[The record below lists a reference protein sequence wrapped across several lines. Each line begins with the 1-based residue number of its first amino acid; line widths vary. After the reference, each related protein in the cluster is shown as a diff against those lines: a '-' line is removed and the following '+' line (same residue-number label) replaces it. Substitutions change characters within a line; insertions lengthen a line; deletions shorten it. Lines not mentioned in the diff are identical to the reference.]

1 MNILSGIKN
10 FIKDSLGVNG
20 TKKVK
25 SSTPVKAVSKPNSVV
40 ETKNTQK
47 NEDCITI
54 TNKDAK
60 NAQKQTQPQRTVGQI
75 RQSIE
80 NKCRANNLDFAKL
93 KKRFGHITER
103 FQARFEELPEEK
115 QVRILLVVEHEIDRI
130 IKLQKKHGKSVQTDN
145 TEIVIESAKTKVE
158 AEEAGINEKQLELKA
173 GDINEELGKN
183 FKNADVK
190 ERRKRMDEYAKAQYK
205 EFEANLQKEI
215 AKIPEKDRAA
225 YIKQKREEYRLT
237 MRARFN
243 DIVATQD
250 SETGLNAIAMLPAD
264 DMTEGLRI
272 VKRTRVNKAEKT
284 RISDKADWDF
294 TEGVLKTQYERGEK
308 ASTNT
313 IQEYTTEVV
322 ADKSATA
329 VQQYQTR
336 YMERRQ
342 AFENGENVPEYL
354 NQDFFT
360 ASAKGIGQGALNN
373 TNMTTDEK
381 AEFISQWKEDAQ
393 KFEDRDVVT
402 KDVNESLAKKPEY
415 KELAE
420 KVRVIDEKKAVE
432 QVAQKNTEKDTIKT
446 ETTTVNISTPENQT
460 VTQVSQKSEPQVI
473 RHQND
478 TNTKPAKQVTSNT
491 VTNPLT
497 QNNQEIAKD
506 IQTLGVDEAI
516 KTYGHETV
524 IATVLNNQNLKHMRP
539 TLAPIIKSY
548 DLQSLEK
555 LASDCSTS
563 SFLYICSIVNK
574 EYVAELRDKRPD
586 LCYSARKI
594 VEKNIEVQNA

>member
-1 MNILSGIKN
+1 MSILSGIKN
-10 FIKDSLGVNG
+10 FIYKTLGVDE
-20 TKKVK
+20 TPPVK
-25 SSTPVKAVSKPNSVV
+25 STTSANAVSKPIIK
-40 ETKNTQK
+40 TKNVPQNIDTVTIK
-47 NEDCITI
+47 NKPAIGVPP
-54 TNKDAK
+54 TN
-60 NAQKQTQPQRTVGQI
+60 NGQPQRSVGQI

-80 NKCRANNLDFAKL
+80 NKCRANNLDFTKL
-93 KKRFGHITER
+93 KQRFGYIAEDLKTK
-103 FQARFEELPEEK
+103 FEELPEKE
-115 QVRILLVVEHEIDRI
+115 QVRILLLVEHEIDRI
-130 IKLQKKHGKSVQTDN
+130 IQLQKKHGKSAQTDN
-145 TEIVIESAKTKVE
+145 TEAIVEAAKTKVE
-158 AEEAGINEKQLELKA
+158 AEEAGITNDELEQNA

-190 ERRKRMDEYAKAQYK
+190 KRRKYMDRYAKTQYLK
-205 EFEANLQKEI
+205 FKKNLQKELEN
-215 AKIPEKDRAA
+215 IPEKDRAA
-225 YIKQKREEYRLT
+225 YIQQRNEEYRLI

-272 VKRTRVNKAEKT
+272 VKRTRVNRAEVV

-294 TEGVLKTQYERGEK
+294 TEGLLKTQYKRGEK

-313 IQEYTTEVV
+313 IQEYTAEAV

-342 AFENGENVPEYL
+342 AFENGEKVPEYL

-373 TNMTTDEK
+373 TNMTMDEK

-402 KDVNESLAKKPEY
+402 KDVNKILETNPEY
-415 KELAE
+415 KKLAE
-420 KVRVIDEKKAVE
+420 KVQVIEAKKAAEKAV
-432 QVAQKNTEKDTIKT
+432 QKDTNKTQTTTTKVIENKKQASVTT
-446 ETTTVNISTPENQT
+446 ETVKPQVVN
-460 VTQVSQKSEPQVI
+460 SQKEEKV
-473 RHQND
+473 
-478 TNTKPAKQVTSNT
+478 KPAKQVASTT
-491 VTNPLT
+491 VTNPVSKT
-497 QNNQEIAKD
+497 NNQEKVAKD

-516 KTYGHETV
+516 KEYGHETV
-524 IATVLNNQNLKHMRP
+524 ITTILKNQNLKHMRP
-539 TLAPIIKSY
+539 QLKRIIKSS

-555 LASDCSTS
+555 LTSDCSTN

-594 VEKNIEVQNA
+594 VEKNIEVQYA

>member
-10 FIKDSLGVNG
+10 FIYETLGVDE
-20 TKKVK
+20 TPPVK
-25 SSTPVKAVSKPNSVV
+25 SATSANAVSKPIIK
-40 ETKNTQK
+40 TKNVPQNIDTFTIK
-47 NEDCITI
+47 NKPAIGVPP
-54 TNKDAK
+54 TN
-60 NAQKQTQPQRTVGQI
+60 NGQPQRSVGQI

-80 NKCRANNLDFAKL
+80 NKCRANNLDFTKL
-93 KKRFGHITER
+93 KQRFGYIAEDLKTK
-103 FQARFEELPEEK
+103 FEELPEKE
-115 QVRILLVVEHEIDRI
+115 QVRILLLVEHEIDRI
-130 IKLQKKHGKSVQTDN
+130 IQLQKKHGKSAQTDN
-145 TEIVIESAKTKVE
+145 TEAIVEAAKTKVE
-158 AEEAGINEKQLELKA
+158 AEEAGITNDELEQNA

-190 ERRKRMDEYAKAQYK
+190 KRRKYMDRYAKEQYLK
-205 EFEANLQKEI
+205 FKKNLQKELEN
-215 AKIPEKDRAA
+215 IPEKDRTA
-225 YIKQKREEYRLT
+225 YIQQRNEEYRLI

-294 TEGVLKTQYERGEK
+294 TEGLLKTQYKRGEK

-313 IQEYTTEVV
+313 IQEYTAEAV

-342 AFENGENVPEYL
+342 AFENGEKVPEYL

-373 TNMTTDEK
+373 TNMTMDEK

-402 KDVNESLAKKPEY
+402 KDVNKILETNPEY
-415 KELAE
+415 KKLAE
-420 KVRVIDEKKAVE
+420 KVQVIEAKKAAEKAV
-432 QVAQKNTEKDTIKT
+432 QKDTNKTQTTTTKVIENKKQASVTT
-446 ETTTVNISTPENQT
+446 ETVKPQVVN
-460 VTQVSQKSEPQVI
+460 SQKEEKV
-473 RHQND
+473 
-478 TNTKPAKQVTSNT
+478 KPAKQVASTT
-491 VTNPLT
+491 VTNPVSKT
-497 QNNQEIAKD
+497 NNQEKVAKD

-516 KTYGHETV
+516 KEYGHETV
-524 IATVLNNQNLKHMRP
+524 ITTILKNQNLKHMRP
-539 TLAPIIKSY
+539 QLKRIIKSS

-555 LASDCSTS
+555 LTSDCSTN

-594 VEKNIEVQNA
+594 VEKNIEVQYA